1 MLRVDKSIVVDWKE
15 KEKKKKQKIGKW
27 NGAQTSRNGVE
38 NRKTIL
44 KYSIGDFLGA
54 VVQLQ

>member
-1 MLRVDKSIVVDWKE
+1 MLRVDKSIVGDWKE
-15 KEKKKKQKIGKW
+15 KKKKKQKIG
-27 NGAQTSRNGVE
+27 NGVE

-44 KYSIGDFLGA
+44 KYSIGGDFLGA